1 MQAPAPLPM
10 SAAEEA
16 HLKAVIDKLERQ
28 VALTRSG
35 SGGVAQLRRMFL
47 DEIDALKAEIARR
60 PRVPFVIKAPSP

>member
-1 MQAPAPLPM
+1 M

-16 HLKAVIDKLERQ
+16 HIKAVIDKLERQ

-47 DEIDALKAEIARR
+47 DEIDALKAEIEGR
-60 PRVPFVIKAPSP
+60 PRVPVVIKASAP

>member
-1 MQAPAPLPM
+1 MQSPAPLPM

-47 DEIDALKAEIARR
+47 DEISALKNEIARR
-60 PRVPFVIKAPSP
+60 PRAVGVEAKP